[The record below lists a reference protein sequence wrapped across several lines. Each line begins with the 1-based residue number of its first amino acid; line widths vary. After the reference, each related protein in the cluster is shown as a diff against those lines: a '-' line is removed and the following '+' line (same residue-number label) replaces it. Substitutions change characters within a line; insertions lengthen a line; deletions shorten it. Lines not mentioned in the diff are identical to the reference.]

1 MDQFWELLIS
11 HKFIEECLITYEFG
25 NHKAILPV
33 YSHHEGKG
41 HEDVGAY
48 YLQKKKKKKTSLEQW
63 FASSSWVSCLWP
75 DCSHPLYV
83 LRHRNPCASSSLS
96 LSFRSKGWNW
106 SFEVRKDLGEG
117 VRNECVGGRRREG
130 WEVGGFLVNLY
141 MVEEC
146 TIAS

>member
-48 YLQKKKKKKTSLEQW
+48 YLQKKKEEEDLFRAVICFQFLGLMPMTRL
-63 FASSSWVSCLWP
+63 FP
-75 DCSHPLYV
+75 PPLC
-83 LRHRNPCASSSLS
+83 P
-96 LSFRSKGWNW
+96 
-106 SFEVRKDLGEG
+106 
-117 VRNECVGGRRREG
+117 
-130 WEVGGFLVNLY
+130 
-141 MVEEC
+141 
-146 TIAS
+146 